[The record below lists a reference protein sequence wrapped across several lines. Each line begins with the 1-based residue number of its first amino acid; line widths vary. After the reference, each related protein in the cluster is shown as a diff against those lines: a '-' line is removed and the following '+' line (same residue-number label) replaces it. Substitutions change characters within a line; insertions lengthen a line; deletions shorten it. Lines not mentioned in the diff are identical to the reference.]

1 VISVIF
7 STYNSTAWLQKVL
20 WGYAVQSSRDF
31 EIVVADD
38 GSTGETAAL
47 LASMRDEVGV
57 ALRHVWQP
65 DDGFQK
71 SRILNKAILV
81 AKGDYLVFSDGDCVP
96 RSDFVATHAGAR
108 QPGRFLS
115 GGYFKLPLGLSR
127 LVTREDIES
136 QRMFDYRWLVANGL
150 SRTMKGLKLTARGG
164 LRSVLNAVTTTKPT
178 WNGHNA
184 SCWKRDA
191 FAVNGFDERMQYG
204 GQDREFGERLE
215 NTGIRGV
222 QIRYDAIVVHL
233 DHARGYARP
242 ESIAKNRAI
251 RRETRGRGVRR
262 TEHGIDRH
270 DPSTIV
276 VREPA

>member
-7 STYNSTAWLQKVL
+7 STYNSPAWLQKVL
-20 WGYAVQSSRDF
+20 WGYAAQTTRDF

-38 GSTGETAAL
+38 GSTEDTAAL
-47 LASMRDEVGV
+47 LASMRHEVGV
-57 ALRHVWQP
+57 AVRHVWQP

-96 RSDFVATHAGAR
+96 RNDFVATHEREAR
-108 QPGRFLS
+108 PGRFLS
-115 GGYFKLPLGLSR
+115 GGYFKLPLELSR
-127 LVTREDIES
+127 ALTRGDIAS
-136 QRMFDYRWLVANGL
+136 QRAFDYRWLVTHGL
-150 SRTMKGLKLTARGG
+150 PRTMKGLKLSAPPR
-164 LRSVLNAVTTTKPT
+164 LRSVLNAVTTTRPT

-184 SCWKRDA
+184 SCSKQDA
-191 FAVNGFDERMQYG
+191 LAVNGFDERMQYG

-215 NTGIRGV
+215 NAGVRGV
-222 QIRYDAIVVHL
+222 QIRYHAIVVHL

-251 RRETRGRGVRR
+251 RRETRGSGVRR
-262 TEHGIDRH
+262 TEHGVDRH
-270 DPSTIV
+270 DPAAIV
-276 VREPA
+276 LREGG